1 MVPNDHS
8 QSRRKVLAGIA
19 GLGTAGLAGCVG
31 GGSDDEAATESQATP
46 TPTETETD
54 TPTATEE
61 SAYDVDGDLT
71 VDGDF
76 SKEVASASGVVTV
89 ASGVEFDGAIDSGN
103 GVVVEQD
110 AVVTQQVQTF
120 GDATFAAGSTVSGT
134 VEAQNVTVGDDAH
147 VEGGI
152 TANGKLTVG
161 EAARVD
167 GTATSSKNLVAE
179 TDAVFNDFV
188 GVGLEAQIGEG
199 VTIAQTLSAD
209 SATIGSSATLEG
221 GALITGQ
228 LTSEADV
235 VFGSDVKGNG
245 GVELGSGNEV
255 EGDVS
260 SKGAVV
266 IGANSLVTGD
276 VSGETV
282 ELGSD
287 ATVEGEVSES
297 SSE

>member
-19 GLGTAGLAGCVG
+19 GLGAAGLAGCVG
-31 GGSDDEAATESQATP
+31 GGSDEAAQTDTATP
-46 TPTETETD
+46 TATPTETE
-54 TPTATEE
+54 E
-61 SAYDVDGDLT
+61 SPYDVDGDLT

-76 SKEVASASGVVTV
+76 SGEVASASGVVTV
-89 ASGVEFDGAIDSGN
+89 ASGVEFDGAIDSGE

-110 AVVTQQVQTF
+110 AVVTEQVQTF
-120 GDATFAAGSTVSGT
+120 GDATFEAGSTVGGT
-134 VEAQNVTVGDDAH
+134 VEGQNVTVGDEAH
-147 VEGGI
+147 VKGGI

-161 EAARVD
+161 KAARVD
-167 GTATSSKNLVAE
+167 GTASSSKNLVAK

-188 GVGLEAQIGEG
+188 GAGLEAQIGEG
-199 VTIAQTLSAD
+199 VTVAQTLSAD
-209 SATIGSSATLEG
+209 SATVASGATLEG
-221 GALITGQ
+221 GALITEQ
-228 LTSEADV
+228 LTSKADV
-235 VFGSDVKGNG
+235 VFGSDVTGNG

-255 EGDVS
+255 DGDVS

-287 ATVEGEVSES
+287 VTVEGEVSES
-297 SSE
+297 GSQ